1 MEYQVKGTPFPAL
14 ICKLN
19 AGESIDCQRG
29 AMSWMTPNMQMQTS
43 AGGGLGKLLSRA
55 VSGESIFK
63 NKYTAQ
69 GGPGEI
75 AFASTVPGNIL
86 PIEINA
92 SKQIVAQKSSYLAST
107 PGVEMEIFFQ
117 KKIGAGLFGG
127 EGFIMQRFCGEGTV
141 FVELD
146 GSVIEY
152 TLDAGESMLLDTGY
166 LAMMDA
172 SCSIDIQSTGGVG
185 NALFGG
191 EGIFNTKVTGPG
203 RIWIQTLPLN
213 ALAGAIQP
221 YIVTSN

>member
-19 AGESIDCQRG
+19 AGESIDCQKG

-43 AGGGLGKLLSRA
+43 ASGGLGKLLSRA

-69 GGPGEI
+69 GGAGEI
-75 AFASTVPGNIL
+75 AFASTVPGNIV
-86 PIEINA
+86 PIEINP
-92 SKQIVAQKSSYLAST
+92 SKQIVAQKRSYLAST

-117 KKIGAGLFGG
+117 KKIGAGFFGG
-127 EGFIMQRFCGEGTV
+127 EGFIMQKFSGEGTV

-152 TLDAGESMLLDTGY
+152 TLDAGESMILDTGY

>member
-19 AGESIDCQRG
+19 AGESIDCQKG

-43 AGGGLGKLLSRA
+43 AGGGIGKLLSRA

-69 GGPGEI
+69 RGAGEI
-75 AFASTVPGNIL
+75 AFASTVPGNII
-86 PIEINA
+86 PIEISA
-92 SKQIVAQKSSYLAST
+92 SRQIVAQKSSYLAST
-107 PGVEMEIFFQ
+107 PGVTMEIFFQ
-117 KKIGAGLFGG
+117 KKIGAGFFGG
-127 EGFIMQRFCGEGTV
+127 EGFIMQKFSGEGTV

-152 TLDAGESMLLDTGY
+152 TLDTGESMLLDTGY

-172 SCSIDIQSTGGVG
+172 TCSIDIQSTGGVG

-191 EGIFNTKVTGPG
+191 EGLFNTKVTGPG
-203 RIWIQTLPLN
+203 RIWIQTLPIN